1 MAKTLD
7 MASPTSDPLISR
19 AKSLGGKAT
28 RNWDALWFVMD
39 HDGTDPFSLVDR
51 EFLEY
56 AAADV
61 TITALIC
68 ADIIKSKQMAACI
81 QNSMKKVAEFKKLM
95 AQGGKNP
102 LYPPVC
108 RAKAFFDRYEQDTY
122 TQIPTA
128 ITGPEDAEKAL
139 KIWCSARRFTSW
151 KKTFGLNINSPELD
165 ERNFNETTRLLT
177 PHLPLLRSLAEP
189 RR

>member
-7 MASPTSDPLISR
+7 MASPTSDPLIRR
-19 AKSLGGKAT
+19 AKSLGGKAS
-28 RNWDALWFVMD
+28 RNWDALWFIMD
-39 HDGTDPFSLVDR
+39 HDRTDPFSIVDR

-68 ADIIKSKQMAACI
+68 ADIIKSKQMATCV

-95 AQGGKNP
+95 AQGGNNP
-102 LYPPVC
+102 LYPTIC
-108 RAKAFFDRYEQDTY
+108 RAKAFFDRYERDTY

-139 KIWCSARRFTSW
+139 EIWCSARRFVSW
-151 KKTFGLNINSPELD
+151 KKNFGLNINSPQLD
-165 ERNFNETTRLLT
+165 QRNFKATTRLLT